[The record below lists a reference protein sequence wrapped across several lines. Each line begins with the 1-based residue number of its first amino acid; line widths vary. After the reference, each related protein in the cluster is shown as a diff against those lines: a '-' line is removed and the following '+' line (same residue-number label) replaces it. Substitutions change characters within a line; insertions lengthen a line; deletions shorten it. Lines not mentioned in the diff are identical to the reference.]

1 MVDGHDRMTEEHMSR
16 RDVMVDGNNQG
27 RETHTSVWRAENIM
41 YYILGILEVVLA
53 FRFVLKLLG
62 ANPASGFVDFIYG
75 LSSIFVAPFSAIFTT
90 GEAAGNV
97 VRAELEPATLVAMLV
112 YALIV
117 WGVVRLI
124 DIFITEH
131 PED

>member
-16 RDVMVDGNNQG
+16 RDVMVDNQG
-27 RETHTSVWRAENIM
+27 IEDHKSIWRAENIM

-62 ANPASGFVDFIYG
+62 ANPASGFVDFVYG
-75 LSSIFVAPFSAIFTT
+75 LSGIFVAPFNAIFTT

-97 VRAELEPATLVAMLV
+97 VKAELEPATLIAMLV

-131 PED
+131 PEE